1 MTSVSSVN
9 NTAALAIM
17 KSIVESNGANGQQAK
32 ASTPSGQISS
42 MVSNT
47 AQQAIGEIARILLE
61 NGGQVIIGGA
71 FSDIQGGDGDDYIFA
86 EAGSSVNGGAGN
98 DYIEA
103 GPSSTVHGGAGNDYM
118 NTSSYS
124 LAHGDE
130 GDDYIVL
137 TGTRTTA
144 FGDEG
149 NDVLESMMDG
159 VTLHGNAGNDRL
171 SASGNGNLL
180 EGGKGDDVVSVIGGI
195 MQTRSENRGVTD
207 ASIIKFAVGDGKDTV
222 RLLDAKATLQLGDG
236 LSSEKTKVTISGDL
250 AVLTFDGN
258 DGDQITIAMTSK
270 SSLTIAFADGSEMKL
285 DGAQVSSK
293 QAWQI

>member
-32 ASTPSGQISS
+32 ASTPSSQISS

-47 AQQAIGEIARILLE
+47 AQQAIGEITRILLE

-103 GPSSTVHGGAGNDYM
+103 GPSSTVHGGAGNDYI
-118 NTSSYS
+118 NASSYS
-124 LAHGDE
+124 QAYGDDGDDSIMLFSSRGSTGSGGN
-130 GDDYIVL
+130 GDDYVL
-137 TGTRTTA
+137 VVGGRATLNGN
-144 FGDEG
+144 EG
-149 NDVLESMMDG
+149 NDKLSAFG
-159 VTLHGNAGNDRL
+159 HGNVLD
-171 SASGNGNLL
+171 
-180 EGGKGDDVVSVIGGI
+180 GGTGDDVVTVVNGP
-195 MQTRSENRGVTD
+195 MHTKEYDTET
-207 ASIIKFAVGDGKDTV
+207 SIIKFAAGDGKDTV
-222 RLLDAKATLQLGDG
+222 RLLDAEATLQLGDG

-258 DGDQITIAMTSK
+258 DSDQITIAMSSK